1 MFGSRKTEV
10 LVVGAGPTGLV
21 AALALADAGVA
32 VEIIEEQADTAGHSY
47 ALALHPASLQTF
59 ERLGLA
65 EVALALGRRVPAI
78 GIYEGQERR
87 ADLGIGDARHPLLVL
102 PQSALEHLLVEAL
115 AKKGVRVRWSHRLAR
130 LEPGTTGVA
139 ATVHRLERETT
150 GYAVARSGWV
160 VDKELRYDASY
171 VVGADGHASLVRR
184 ILEIPFEETS
194 PSQVYSVVECAAR
207 RPADDMRLA
216 IGAGSLDAVWPLPSG
231 RFRFSLQIEDSEVRA
246 EDRFKSRLVS
256 QVGERFFPHL
266 DPGALLAMMAKR
278 APWFDPDP
286 GSLGWSIEV
295 RFERRLADS
304 FGRDRVWLAGDA
316 AHLTGPAGMQSMN
329 AGLREAFDLATRLAA
344 ACRLGDANGALKEY
358 GRERLQEWRFLL
370 GKSGGL
376 KAGAEAPAFAKKHA
390 ARLLSGLPGTDEALD
405 ALVAQIGLTPVR
417 QGDAFQSN
425 SIVAS

>member
-1 MFGSRKTEV
+1 MFGSRKTQV

-32 VEIIEEQADTAGHSY
+32 VEIIEEQSDTAGHSY
-47 ALALHPASLQTF
+47 ALALHPASLQLL

-65 EVALALGRRVPAI
+65 EVALAVGRRIPSI
-78 GIYEGQERR
+78 GLYEGHERR
-87 ADLGIGDARHPLLVL
+87 ADLKVGDARYPLLVL

-115 AKKGVRVRWSHRLAR
+115 AKKGVRVHWNHRLAR
-130 LEPGTTGVA
+130 MEEGTSGVV

-150 GYAVARSGWV
+150 GYAVARTGWV
-160 VDKELRYDASY
+160 VDKELSYNASY
-171 VVGADGHASLVRR
+171 VIGADGHASLVRR

-194 PSQVYSVVECAAR
+194 PSQVYAVVECAAR
-207 RPADDMRLA
+207 RPADEMRLA
-216 IGAGSLDAVWPLPSG
+216 IGDDTLDVVWPLPSG
-231 RFRFSLQIEDSEVRA
+231 RFRFSLQLEDPGVRA

-266 DPGALLAMMAKR
+266 DPDTLRALIEAR
-278 APWFDPDP
+278 APWFDLEP
-286 GSLGWSIEV
+286 GSLAWTIEV

-329 AGLREAFDLATRLAA
+329 AGLREGFDLAQRVAA
-344 ACRLGDANGALKEY
+344 ALRLGDANSGLQEY
-358 GRERLQEWRFLL
+358 GRERLREWRFLL

-376 KAGAEAPAFAKKHA
+376 KAGAQAPAFAAKHA
-390 ARLLSGLPGTDEALD
+390 ARLLPGLPGTDEALD
-405 ALVAQIGLTPVR
+405 AIVRQIGLTPVR
-417 QGDAFQSN
+417 QGDAFGPN
-425 SIVAS
+425 SEVA